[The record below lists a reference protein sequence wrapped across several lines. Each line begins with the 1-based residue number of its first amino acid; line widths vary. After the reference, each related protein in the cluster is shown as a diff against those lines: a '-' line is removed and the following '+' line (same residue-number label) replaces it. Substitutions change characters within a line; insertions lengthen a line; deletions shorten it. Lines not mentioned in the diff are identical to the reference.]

1 MELEVVKKVLVG
13 AGVDFFRGVG
23 QGGDFPPSQI
33 YFRDEFRG
41 VRQMLWMV
49 HREGGLQAPLTFPWP
64 IYGFKIPAQADF
76 ARLDVGTTLVLPH
89 FS

>member
-1 MELEVVKKVLVG
+1 
-13 AGVDFFRGVG
+13 
-23 QGGDFPPSQI
+23 
-33 YFRDEFRG
+33 
-41 VRQMLWMV
+41 MLWMV

-76 ARLDVGTTLVLPH
+76 ARLDLGTALLPH